1 MSAKDG
7 WSDENARGL
16 GYAAVGAWVDAI
28 DAFTAAEDAV
38 ASRAD
43 LASHEARALVL
54 NNLAQACFRGGR
66 VEDAIRH
73 AQRACSLRAALLGE
87 DAIAVARARSD
98 LAVMLGSAGRAG
110 EGLALIGR
118 SIASIELNAG
128 DEDLR
133 LSDVL
138 ENAARLAIA
147 AGAPSTAEPYLLR
160 LHALLAVHDLPTYA
174 ADVLLARVSS
184 YRRHSANAIPLMT
197 VVAAERVAEQVAVH
211 IAEHAPVGVDAAPDE
226 VLDDQPLFD
235 AVLVTD
241 ALLRNTPARSRVIY
255 ETPVRIVAIAEP
267 TVVPVHTVAEPML
280 ATAPEM
286 SLDLDIVDLP
296 IRHRGDDIF
305 GNTRIDL
312 VESAATTAVAVT
324 ANNSLG
330 FTIEYGTPTE
340 PSAQELA
347 DMIVPP
353 PTSTH
358 IPTPDESVLAVMSRM
373 SPRGS
378 PVVMPS
384 PPRGQKA
391 ISTVSEVASQSD
403 AVRVNDTTEPKL
415 TLHHSDDL
423 ARERRPKRPSLRFLW
438 PRG

>member
-1 MSAKDG
+1 MSAMDG

-28 DAFTAAEDAV
+28 DAFTIAEDAV

-43 LASHEARALVL
+43 MVSHEAHALVL

-66 VEDAIRH
+66 VEDGIRH

-98 LAVMLGSAGRAG
+98 LAVMLGSAGRAA

-118 SIASIELNAG
+118 SIASIELHAG

-147 AGAPSTAEPYLLR
+147 AGTPSTAEPYLLR

-197 VVAAERVAEQVAVH
+197 VEPVTDFVTEPVVA
-211 IAEHAPVGVDAAPDE
+211 HAPVALNATAEAA
-226 VLDDQPLFD
+226 LDDQPLFD

-241 ALLRNTPARSRVIY
+241 ALLRSTPTSSRAIY

-267 TVVPVHTVAEPML
+267 TVVPMNTVAEPML

-286 SLDLDIVDLP
+286 SLDLDVVDLP
-296 IRHRGDDIF
+296 IRYRSDDIF

-312 VESAATTAVAVT
+312 VESTPTTAVTAI

-340 PSAQELA
+340 PSAQDLA

-358 IPTPDESVLAVMSRM
+358 IPTPDESVPAVMSRM

-384 PPRGQKA
+384 PPRGQNA
-391 ISTVSEVASQSD
+391 IRTLGEVASTSG
-403 AVRVNDTTEPKL
+403 AASINDTTAQKL

-423 ARERRPKRPSLRFLW
+423 ARDRRPKKPSLRFLW
-438 PRG
+438 SRG